1 MYKLITALSLIIT
14 VTSSFSQGLLDGY
27 MKGKGNTDVAL
38 SASFE
43 SGSDFFIAEGT
54 TTLSRSISS
63 VNLFAAYGV
72 TDWLDV
78 VASLPYISNDGK
90 ESGLQD
96 ASLFLRL
103 KVAEI
108 SVNDVK
114 ARFMLGAGYQLPLTD
129 YETES
134 AFAIGQQGESKEIR
148 GIVQL
153 EKGHYFMM
161 LKVGYSFRNN
171 PVTDA
176 LPLVAKVGIAKEKYY
191 ADLFV
196 DYLEADGGTN
206 YIPGTPLSRQPPF
219 QELGVSYLRIGG
231 NYYRPLAPAIGG
243 VVGAAYTLDG
253 RNIGKTFRV
262 SAGIVAK
269 F

>member
-1 MYKLITALSLIIT
+1 MQKIIAALSLIIT
-14 VTSSFSQGLLDGY
+14 VTTSYSQGLLDGY
-27 MKGKGNTDVAL
+27 MKGKGNADVAL

-43 SGSDFFIAEGT
+43 SGSDFFVEEGT
-54 TTLSRSISS
+54 TSLSRSISS
-63 VNLFAAYGV
+63 VNLFAAYGI

-78 VASLPYISNDGK
+78 VASLPYISNEGK
-90 ESGLQD
+90 ESGIQD
-96 ASLFLRL
+96 ANLFLRL
-103 KVAEI
+103 KVAE
-108 SVNDVK
+108 VNINSVK
-114 ARFMLGAGYQLPLTD
+114 ARFMLGAGYQLPVTD
-129 YETES
+129 YETQS
-134 AFAIGQQGESKEIR
+134 AFAIGQQGESKEVR

-153 EKGHYFMM
+153 EKGSYFIL
-161 LKVGYSFRNN
+161 LKGGYSFRNN

-206 YIPGTPLSRQPPF
+206 YIPGIPLSGQPSF
-219 QELGVSYLRIGG
+219 QELGVSFLRIGG
-231 NYYRPLAPAIGG
+231 NYYRPFTPTIGG

-262 SAGIVAK
+262 SAGVVAK

>member
-1 MYKLITALSLIIT
+1 MYKIFAALSLIIT
-14 VTSSFSQGLLDGY
+14 GTSSYSQGLLDGY

-43 SGSDFFIAEGT
+43 SGSNFFIEEGT
-54 TTLSRSISS
+54 TSLSRSISS
-63 VNLFAAYGV
+63 VNLFATYGV
-72 TDWLDV
+72 TNWLDV

-103 KVAEI
+103 KVAELNF
-108 SVNDVK
+108 SSVK
-114 ARFMLGAGYQLPLTD
+114 ARFMLGAGYQLPVTD

-148 GIVQL
+148 GIIQL
-153 EKGHYFMM
+153 EKGSYFVM
-161 LKVGYSFRNN
+161 LKGGYSFRNN
-171 PVTDA
+171 PNTDA
-176 LPLVAKVGIAKEKYY
+176 LPLVAKVGIAKKKYY

-196 DYLEADGGTN
+196 DYLGADGGTN
-206 YIPGTPLSRQPPF
+206 YLPGVPTRLQSF
-219 QELGVSYLRIGG
+219 QELGVSFFRVGG
-231 NYYRPLAPAIGG
+231 NYYRPITTMLGG

-253 RNIGKTFRV
+253 RNIGQTLRISV
-262 SAGIVAK
+262 GGVVK